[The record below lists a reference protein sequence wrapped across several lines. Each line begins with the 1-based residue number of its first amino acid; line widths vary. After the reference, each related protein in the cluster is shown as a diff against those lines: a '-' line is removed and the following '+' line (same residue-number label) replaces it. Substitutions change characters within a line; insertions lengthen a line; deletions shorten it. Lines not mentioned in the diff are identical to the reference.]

1 VEVIKIPVFDFE
13 CEHCGLAFD
22 KLVEPDVQI
31 ATCPE
36 CEGNSYKVFP
46 KKAPSINLKYNPVT
60 DMVDWNGNTT
70 RYWDQYKKDKADGKD
85 VRIPK
90 HDGDG

>member
-1 VEVIKIPVFDFE
+1 MPIMDFE

-46 KKAPSINLKYNPVT
+46 KKAPSINLKYNPQT
-60 DMVDWNGNTT
+60 DMVTGMVIEVSIGISIRKIEKMERT
-70 RYWDQYKKDKADGKD
+70 
-85 VRIPK
+85 
-90 HDGDG
+90 

>member
-1 VEVIKIPVFDFE
+1 MEVIKIPVFDFE

-60 DMVDWNGNTT
+60 DMVDWDGNTT

>member
-1 VEVIKIPVFDFE
+1 MPIFDFE

-46 KKAPSINLKYNPVT
+46 KKAPSINLKYNPQT
-60 DMVDWNGNTT
+60 DMVDWDGN
-70 RYWDQYKKDKADGKD
+70 RSQYWDQYKKDRKDGKD

>member
-1 VEVIKIPVFDFE
+1 MPIYDFD
-13 CEHCGLAFD
+13 CEHCGLKFD
-22 KLVEPDVQI
+22 KIVGYGVQI

-36 CEGNSYKVFP
+36 CEGDSYKVFP
-46 KKAPSINLKYNPVT
+46 RKAPSIDLKYNPQT
-60 DMVDWNGNTT
+60 DIVDWDGNTT
-70 RYWDQYKKDKADGKD
+70 RYWDQYKQDKADGKD

>member
-1 VEVIKIPVFDFE
+1 MPIMDFT

-22 KLVEPDVQI
+22 KLVDHEVEI
-31 ATCPE
+31 ATCPN
-36 CEGNSYKVFP
+36 CEGNSFKVFP
-46 KKAPSINLKYNPVT
+46 RKAPSIDLKYNPIT
-60 DMVDWNGNTT
+60 DMVDWDGNTT